1 MDDTLA
7 RTEDCMPLEA
17 HIAASW
23 QRCRGLGLERGFDPQ
38 PNAVTRFELQRL
50 LERDMLLAEVAAP
63 ELEALTLAMA
73 DTGHGVLLFDDA
85 GRVVSVGGDTR
96 YPGVVLRYAHSGV
109 ECSELQFGTTAPATA
124 LLERRPVLVRGGEHF
139 LRNLRHMECLAV
151 PIFRPG
157 GELIGVINVASEAR
171 PLAPGVP
178 DLIHGS
184 VARIERLLLRHLRS
198 PSILRLHPHPGCLG
212 TPLEG
217 LVALGADGEVLGLNS
232 AAARLI
238 GVDHL
243 RAVGCG
249 LGELLGA
256 DLRQLGRAGDGL
268 LRLRSPGG
276 IGLCATLAE
285 APDLD
290 GRQRAQR
297 PPAAAAPRQP
307 VAAPMPMPMPMPMV
321 EKLTARE
328 LKILRQLDS
337 GLGNRDIARS
347 LFISEGTL
355 KWHLHN
361 IYGKLG
367 SRSRT
372 AALARARAL
381 GLLDLSPA
389 GS

>member
-1 MDDTLA
+1 MNELPQTAA
-7 RTEDCMPLEA
+7 RPEDMAAVPLEA

-23 QRCRGLGLERGFDPQ
+23 QRCRGLGIDSGREPQ
-38 PNAVTRFELQRL
+38 PNPVTRHELRQL

-63 ELEALTLAMA
+63 ELEALALAMA
-73 DTGHGVLLFDDA
+73 DTGHAVLLFDDA
-85 GRVVSVGGDTR
+85 GRVVSVGGDVQH
-96 YPGVVLRYAHSGV
+96 PGPVLRYARSGV
-109 ECSELQFGTTAPATA
+109 ECSELHFGTTAPATA
-124 LLERRPVLVRGGEHF
+124 LVERRPVWVRGGEHY

-151 PIFRPG
+151 PIFRPA
-157 GELIGVINVASEAR
+157 GELIGVLNVACEAR
-171 PLAPGVP
+171 TLAPGVS

-184 VARIERLLLRHLRS
+184 VARIERQLLGKLRS

-232 AAARLI
+232 AAARLM
-238 GVDHL
+238 GVEHL
-243 RAVGCG
+243 LAVGRG

-256 DLRQLGRAGDGL
+256 DLRQLGGPGDGL

-290 GRQRAQR
+290 GRHR
-297 PPAAAAPRQP
+297 PRCRPAAAAPRQP
-307 VAAPMPMPMPMPMV
+307 AAAPLV

-328 LKILRQLDS
+328 LNILRQLDS

-367 SRSRT
+367 SHSRT

-381 GLLDLSPA
+381 SLLDPSPA
-389 GS
+389 AT

>member
-1 MDDTLA
+1 MDQAAARVEDLA
-7 RTEDCMPLEA
+7 ATPLQA

-23 QRCRGLGLERGFDPQ
+23 QRCRGLGLDSGCDPLPNLVSRGDLRQ
-38 PNAVTRFELQRL
+38 LLQ
-50 LERDMLLAEVAAP
+50 RDMLLAELAAP
-63 ELEALTLAMA
+63 ELRALSLAMA
-73 DTGHGVLLFDDA
+73 DTDHSVLLVDDS
-85 GRVVSVGGDTR
+85 GRIVSVGGDTEH
-96 YPGVVLRYAHSGV
+96 PGPVLRYARSGV
-109 ECSELQFGTTAPATA
+109 DCSELQFGTTAPGTA
-124 LLERRPVLVRGGEHF
+124 LVERRPVSVRGGEHF

-157 GELIGVINVASEAR
+157 GELIGALNVSCETR

-178 DLIHGS
+178 DLIQGS
-184 VARIERLLLRHLRS
+184 VARIERLLLGHLRS

-232 AAARLI
+232 TAARFI
-238 GVDHL
+238 GVDHSG
-243 RAVGCG
+243 AVGRG

-256 DLRQLGRAGDGL
+256 DLRQLSRRGDGL
-268 LRLRSPGG
+268 VQLRSPGG

-290 GRQRAQR
+290 GRHRTRHPAGAGAIAAVR
-297 PPAAAAPRQP
+297 RAAAE
-307 VAAPMPMPMPMPMV
+307 PMV

-328 LKILRQLDS
+328 LKILRLLDS

-355 KWHLHN
+355 KWHLRN

-367 SRSRT
+367 SRTRT
-372 AALARARAL
+372 AALARARTQ
-381 GLLDLSPA
+381 GLLDGTDDL
-389 GS
+389 

>member
-1 MDDTLA
+1 MDIPARIEDTA
-7 RTEDCMPLEA
+7 APLQA

-23 QRCRGLGLERGFDPQ
+23 QRCLGLGLDSGCDPL
-38 PNAVTRFELQRL
+38 PNLVSRHDLRRL
-50 LERDMLLAEVAAP
+50 LQRDMLLAEVAAP
-63 ELEALTLAMA
+63 ELQGLTLAMA
-73 DTGHGVLLFDDA
+73 DTGHSVLLVDDS
-85 GRVVSVGGDTR
+85 GRIVSVGGDTQHAG
-96 YPGVVLRYAHSGV
+96 PVLRYARSGV
-109 ECSELQFGTTAPATA
+109 DCSELQFGTTAPGTA
-124 LLERRPVLVRGGEHF
+124 LVERRPVTVRGGEHF

-157 GELIGVINVASEAR
+157 GEVIGALNVSCETR

-178 DLIHGS
+178 DLIQGS
-184 VARIERLLLRHLRS
+184 VARIERLLLGHLRS

-232 AAARLI
+232 TAARLM
-238 GVDHL
+238 GVDHAG
-243 RAVGCG
+243 AVGRG

-256 DLRQLGRAGDGL
+256 DLRQLGRRGDGL
-268 LRLRSPGG
+268 LQLRSPGG
-276 IGLCATLAE
+276 LGLCATLAE

-290 GRQRAQR
+290 GRHHARR
-297 PPAAAAPRQP
+297 PSGAAAAVHKP
-307 VAAPMPMPMPMPMV
+307 AAEPLL

-328 LKILRQLDS
+328 LKILRLLDS
-337 GLGNRDIARS
+337 GLGNRDIAGS

-372 AALARARAL
+372 AALARARTL
-381 GLLDLSPA
+381 GLLDGPDTDF
-389 GS
+389 